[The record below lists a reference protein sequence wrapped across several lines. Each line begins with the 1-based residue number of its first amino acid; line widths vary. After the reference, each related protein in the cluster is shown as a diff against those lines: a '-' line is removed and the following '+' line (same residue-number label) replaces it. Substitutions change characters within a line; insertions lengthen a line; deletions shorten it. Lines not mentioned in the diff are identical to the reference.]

1 MAEQNGHK
9 QYQVK
14 ISGPGVNV
22 DTMTDEP
29 VARAL
34 MAIIMGGLT
43 EPPTMVPPAGQQQTT
58 TLRDFVAASGA
69 KTVAAQILAIAQ
81 FVRTTERKDEFTRD
95 EIGGKFELAGLTPPA
110 NLARDFQTA
119 ANHGWIAEDPRA
131 LGHFFITAG
140 GHEAL
145 RKKFEGV

>member
-1 MAEQNGHK
+1 MAEQNRHK

-22 DTMTDEP
+22 DTMTDGP
-29 VARAL
+29 TARAL
-34 MAIIMGGLT
+34 MAIIMSGST
-43 EPPTMVPPAGQQQTT
+43 EPPTVVPTAGPQQTT
-58 TLRDFVAASGA
+58 TLREFVNSSGA
-69 KTVAAQILAIAQ
+69 KSTAAQILAIAE

-95 EIGGKFELAGLTPPA
+95 EIGGKFGLAGLPPPVD
-110 NLARDFQTA
+110 LARDFQTA

-131 LGHFFITAG
+131 LGHFFITTK

-145 RKKFEGV
+145 RGKFE

>member
-1 MAEQNGHK
+1 MAEQSGHK

-22 DTMTDEP
+22 DTMTDES

-43 EPPTMVPPAGQQQTT
+43 EPPTMVPPEGQQQT
-58 TLRDFVAASGA
+58 TLRDFVASSGA

-81 FVRTTERKDEFTRD
+81 FVRTTESKDEFTRD
-95 EIGGKFELAGLTPPA
+95 EIGGKFGLAGMPQPTDLE
-110 NLARDFQTA
+110 RDFQTA
-119 ANHGWIAEDPRA
+119 ADHGWIAEDPRA
-131 LGHFFITAG
+131 LGHFFITSK

-145 RKKFEGV
+145 RKKFEGA